1 VSGTQ
6 SSAPDA
12 ELLVAAI
19 GAVIFASQEPVS
31 PGEIAQA
38 FEGLDEAAVEAAIR
52 RLADGHAA
60 SDSGLRVERVAGGYR
75 LATRPEVGA
84 WVRQFMRQRNRARL
98 SAAALETLAIVA
110 YRQPVTVPEIQAIRG
125 KDPTAALKNL
135 VDKRLVR
142 ILGKKKVVGN
152 PLLYGT
158 SKQFLV
164 HFGLD
169 SLSDLPSIEEFDEF
183 LGALA
188 QDPAVS
194 GAAEAADAAETLPEE
209 PDEAEEGS
217 PARAPGEVP
226 DLEEN
231 DGEEPAG

>member
-1 VSGTQ
+1 VSGKEFP
-6 SSAPDA
+6 APQE
-12 ELLVAAI
+12 ELLVSAV
-19 GAVIFASQEPVS
+19 GAVIFASEEPVD
-31 PGEIAQA
+31 PKEIAEA
-38 FEGLDEAAVEAAIR
+38 FGGLDEEAVESAIR
-52 RLADGHAA
+52 RLAEGHAGGE
-60 SDSGLRVERVAGGYR
+60 SGLRVERVAGGYR

-98 SAAALETLAIVA
+98 SPAALETLAVVA

-158 SKQFLV
+158 SKKFLV

-169 SLSDLPSIEEFDEF
+169 SLADLPSIEEFDEF
-183 LGALA
+183 IGSLSDAPARAAAGEDSEGVEG
-188 QDPAVS
+188 DP
-194 GAAEAADAAETLPEE
+194 EAAGPPAE
-209 PDEAEEGS
+209 PDEAETPS
-217 PARAPGEVP
+217 PG
-226 DLEEN
+226 
-231 DGEEPAG
+231 

>member
-1 VSGTQ
+1 VSGKQ
-6 SSAPDA
+6 FPAPDD
-12 ELLVAAI
+12 ELLVSAV
-19 GAVIFASQEPVS
+19 GAVIFASEEPVD
-31 PGEIAQA
+31 PKEIAEA
-38 FEGLDEAAVEAAIR
+38 FGGLEAEAVETAIR
-52 RLADGHAA
+52 KLAEGHAA
-60 SDSGLRVERVAGGYR
+60 AESGLRVERVAGGYR

-98 SAAALETLAIVA
+98 SPAALETLAIVA

-158 SKQFLV
+158 SKPFLV

-169 SLSDLPSIEEFDEF
+169 SLADLPSIEEFDEF
-183 LGALA
+183 IGSLSEPVAEPTAGEGPEEGAEGPGRA
-188 QDPAVS
+188 P
-194 GAAEAADAAETLPEE
+194 E
-209 PDEAEEGS
+209 PDEAGAQS
-217 PARAPGEVP
+217 PG
-226 DLEEN
+226 
-231 DGEEPAG
+231 

>member
-1 VSGTQ
+1 MSGKQ
-6 SSAPDA
+6 FPAPDD
-12 ELLVAAI
+12 ELLVSAV
-19 GAVIFASQEPVS
+19 GAVIFASEEPVD
-31 PGEIAQA
+31 PKEIAEA
-38 FEGLDEAAVEAAIR
+38 FGGLDEEAVEAAIR
-52 RLADGHAA
+52 KLSEGHAGA
-60 SDSGLRVERVAGGYR
+60 ESGLRVERVAGGYR

-98 SAAALETLAIVA
+98 SPAALETLAIVA

-158 SKQFLV
+158 SKPFLV

-183 LGALA
+183 VGGLSEPFGEPAAGEDSEGLEEQPGGAG
-188 QDPAVS
+188 Q
-194 GAAEAADAAETLPEE
+194 AAD
-209 PDEAEEGS
+209 PDEAE
-217 PARAPGEVP
+217 ARRPG
-226 DLEEN
+226 
-231 DGEEPAG
+231 

>member
-1 VSGTQ
+1 VNGKEFP
-6 SSAPDA
+6 APA
-12 ELLVAAI
+12 EELLVSAV
-19 GAVIFASQEPVS
+19 GAVVFASDEPVD
-31 PGEIAQA
+31 PKEIAEA
-38 FEGLDEAAVEAAIR
+38 FGGLSEEAVEGAIR
-52 RLADGHAA
+52 KLAEAHAG
-60 SDSGLRVERVAGGYR
+60 SESGLRLERVAGGYR

-98 SAAALETLAIVA
+98 SPAALETLAIVA

-125 KDPTAALKNL
+125 KDPTAAVKNL

-169 SLSDLPSIEEFDEF
+169 SLSDLPSIEEFDEVIGS
-183 LGALA
+183 LGEAF
-188 QDPAVS
+188 
-194 GAAEAADAAETLPEE
+194 GAAALPEGGATE
-209 PDEAEEGS
+209 DEEASAGEGPAEAE
-217 PARAPGEVP
+217 A
-226 DLEEN
+226 DEE
-231 DGEEPAG
+231 ERPAG